1 MTTPHASH
9 FESAAKQAHAARLG
23 MWVFLG
29 SELLLFAG
37 LFALYGAYRAADPS
51 AFQLGIASAT
61 KLLGSLNTGVLLVS
75 SALVALA
82 VHAGRH
88 GRRGRAVLL
97 LLSTMACGGAFLFI
111 KLTEYAEHFREGIR
125 PGGVGHFFSLHHERG
140 LATFWT
146 LYYASTGLH
155 AIHVCVGIAVLGV
168 TAFKIF
174 VNGLMPERL
183 HFLENAAL
191 YWHLIDVVWIFL
203 WPLYYLG

>member
-1 MTTPHASH
+1 MTTPPARH

-37 LFALYGAYRAADPS
+37 LFALYGAYRAADPA
-51 AFQLGIASAT
+51 AFHLGIASAT
-61 KLLGSLNTGVLLVS
+61 KWLGSLNTCILLVS
-75 SALVALA
+75 SALAALA
-82 VHAGRH
+82 VEAGRR

-97 LLSTMACGGAFLFI
+97 LLSTMVCGGAFLFI

-125 PGGVGHFFSLHHERG
+125 PGGVGHFFVAHPERG

-168 TAFKIF
+168 TAFKLL
-174 VNGLMPERL
+174 VDGVDAERL
-183 HFLENAAL
+183 HPLENAAL

-203 WPLYYLG
+203 WPLFYLS